1 MVHRKYRNHAS
12 HTTLLLLLFASN
24 GNVLAQTRWIAKN
37 LRAGCALM
45 AQGVLPLLF
54 GSDSPAAADPQMAI
68 TFDDLPAHGSL
79 PPGETRV
86 AVASKIIAAL
96 RDAQVPPIYGF
107 VNGLPIEQQPAA
119 AVVLQ
124 AWRAAG
130 FPLGNHTWSHMNL
143 NEHSPAE
150 FEADSSRNEPLLR
163 EWMQGEDWHWFRFPF
178 LSEGDTPE
186 KKSTVRYFLLQRG
199 YKVAAVTMSFGDY
212 QWNEPYARCRAKGDD
227 AAVRSLESSY
237 LEGADDS
244 IRYYRDISRT
254 LYGRDIP
261 YVLLMHIGAFDA
273 EMLPRLLALYRSRG
287 FQFITLQEAERDPF
301 YVRDTD
307 LNLPPGANTLERAMA
322 ERQMPLPKHPVPAVQ
337 LNSLCR

>member
-1 MVHRKYRNHAS
+1 MQMVHRKYRNHAS

-54 GSDSPAAADPQMAI
+54 GSDSPAAADPLMAI

-86 AVASKIIAAL
+86 AVASKMIAAP

-186 KKSTVRYFLLQRG
+186 KKSTVRYFLLQLCPRPSANSPRPSQTVSLGG
-199 YKVAAVTMSFGDY
+199 YLFTVALARSWPARNLLQDDGAMILLQTGPDEFFIGGTALSVT
-212 QWNEPYARCRAKGDD
+212 
-227 AAVRSLESSY
+227 
-237 LEGADDS
+237 
-244 IRYYRDISRT
+244 ISV
-254 LYGRDIP
+254 D
-261 YVLLMHIGAFDA
+261 V
-273 EMLPRLLALYRSRG
+273 
-287 FQFITLQEAERDPF
+287 
-301 YVRDTD
+301 
-307 LNLPPGANTLERAMA
+307 
-322 ERQMPLPKHPVPAVQ
+322 
-337 LNSLCR
+337 